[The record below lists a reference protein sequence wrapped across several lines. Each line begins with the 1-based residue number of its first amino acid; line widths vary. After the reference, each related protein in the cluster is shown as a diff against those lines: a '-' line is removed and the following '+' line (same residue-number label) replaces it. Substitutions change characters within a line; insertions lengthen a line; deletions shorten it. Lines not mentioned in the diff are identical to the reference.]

1 MFCFLNILYS
11 RIMFSLFL
19 TAIILIC
26 LDSVYLT
33 LVKKSMI
40 TQVENVQK
48 SKLQINIFGFISS
61 YLFLVIG
68 LYFFIIRNKKPNYL
82 HGAFLGMIIYGVY
95 DMTNLAT
102 FHKWSYTFAIQDI
115 LWGSFLFG
123 FTTFLVGRIISSS

>member
-1 MFCFLNILYS
+1 
-11 RIMFSLFL
+11 MFSLFL

-26 LDSVYLT
+26 LDSIYLT

-40 TQVENVQK
+40 NQVVKIQK
-48 SKLQINIFGFISS
+48 SKFQINIFGFISS

-68 LYFFIIRNKKPNYL
+68 LYFFVIRKKLNYL
-82 HGAFLGMIIYGVY
+82 YGALLGIVIYGVY

-102 FHKWSYTFAIQDI
+102 FHKWSYWFALQDI

-123 FTTFLVGRIISSS
+123 FTTFLVGRISS